1 MLFSVSIIVMKETT
15 NYENTKFT
23 SPDKTLQ
30 TRTFDQEQIDS
41 RINRLFLFFFF
52 FLMEN
57 RAARK

>member
-52 FLMEN
+52 FFNGE
-57 RAARK
+57 